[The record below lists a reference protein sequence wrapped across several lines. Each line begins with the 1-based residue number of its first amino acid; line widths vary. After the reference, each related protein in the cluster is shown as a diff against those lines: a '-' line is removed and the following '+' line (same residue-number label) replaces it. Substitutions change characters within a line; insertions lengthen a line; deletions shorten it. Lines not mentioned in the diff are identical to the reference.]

1 MFQAENPFVVL
12 GVTNNASI
20 DEITAAWKVKVK
32 QLHPDRY
39 PNSPDEI
46 TKKLTEEMSKVNAA
60 YDQLKKDLEG
70 MRQIYSDATGP
81 NYNYESRSD
90 TASRHSRQSTNESRV
105 NLNCEICGSLNT
117 DVFSFTRQ
125 VGLVFQRRVGTFEA
139 RLCKQCALTLGRE
152 YQSRTFTTGWWGA
165 ISFFTN
171 FLHIMKN
178 TVGLFRANRLDN
190 PEPPPGYRT
199 TPLDPGVNVAF
210 RPFTWI
216 GPIVIAVLLITSSA
230 NSGNSPSNGTNNTPS
245 PGSEINYQW
254 EVGNCVSFGT
264 SVYPLSCNSPHSG
277 KIVAAAYVAESCPIY
292 TDFYVDRNGTIFC
305 IDNNQ

>member
-70 MRQIYSDATGP
+70 MRRIYSEATGP
-81 NYNYESRSD
+81 NHNYESRSEA
-90 TASRHSRQSTNESRV
+90 ASRHSRQSTNESRV

-178 TVGLFRANRLDN
+178 SVGLFKANRLDN
-190 PEPPPGYRT
+190 PEPPLGYRT
-199 TPLDPGVNVAF
+199 TPLDPGVNVAL

-216 GPIVIAVLLITSSA
+216 GPIVIAVLLITSGA
-230 NSGNSPSNGTNNTPS
+230 NSGNSQSNGTNNTPS
-245 PGSEINYQW
+245 PGSEISYQW
-254 EVGNCVSFGT
+254 EVGNCVSFGEA
-264 SVYPLSCNSPHSG
+264 VVPLSCNSPHSG
-277 KIVAAAYVAESCPIY
+277 KITAGVFLLENCPIGTESY
-292 TDFYVDRNGTIFC
+292 VNFGGKFYC
-305 IDNNQ
+305 IDKNQ